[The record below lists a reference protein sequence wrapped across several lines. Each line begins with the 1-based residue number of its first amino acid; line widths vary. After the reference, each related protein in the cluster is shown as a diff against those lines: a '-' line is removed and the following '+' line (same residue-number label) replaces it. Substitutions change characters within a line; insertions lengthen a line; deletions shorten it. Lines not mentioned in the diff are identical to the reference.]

1 MLDDKLKYKFINIL
15 EGIGISK
22 KNQLQR
28 PNSTTNRDETSYKM
42 NHGGGRDKIKSE
54 DTYFLTSQNLNIN
67 FKIVF
72 NILELK

>member
-42 NHGGGRDKIKSE
+42 NHGGGG
-54 DTYFLTSQNLNIN
+54 
-67 FKIVF
+67 
-72 NILELK
+72 